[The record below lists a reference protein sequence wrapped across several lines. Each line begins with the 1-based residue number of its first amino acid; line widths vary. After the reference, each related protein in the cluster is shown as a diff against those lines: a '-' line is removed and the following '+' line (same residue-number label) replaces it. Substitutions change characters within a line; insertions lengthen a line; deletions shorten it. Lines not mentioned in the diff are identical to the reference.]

1 MNLKDKREDEEEEK
15 EASKE
20 KKKEETVINYY
31 KWKPKEEPKEKQ
43 QPQSNENENEEFVF
57 DDRFS
62 HIIELYD
69 FPANFKNENLMNA
82 IKDKTYAYIC
92 FTFKQSSTFWLIFLF

>member
-1 MNLKDKREDEEEEK
+1 MLKLNLKDKREDDEEEK
-15 EASKE
+15 EVAKE

-43 QPQSNENENEEFVF
+43 QPQSNATNENENEEFVF

-62 HIIELYD
+62 HIIELYE
-69 FPANFKNENLMNA
+69 FPTNFKNENLMNA
-82 IKDKTYAYIC
+82 IKDKTYAPLLLNRV
-92 FTFKQSSTFWLIFLF
+92 QLFG